1 MVVRSWVKGYWGV
14 PLSEVRPTRRGA
26 PLVTFGSTLAVW
38 RLPARVSDA
47 SDFMAS
53 LTRTVLADAT
63 TLQPTRSRWSLVR
76 RPSWSLGDESVL
88 DDGFAVVAF

>member
-1 MVVRSWVKGYWGV
+1 M
-14 PLSEVRPTRRGA
+14 
-26 PLVTFGSTLAVW
+26 TFGSTLAVW
-38 RLPARVSDA
+38 RLLARVSDA

-76 RPSWSLGDESVL
+76 RPSWGLGVESAFN
-88 DDGFAVVAF
+88 DGSAVVAF